1 MALLNTNLLLER
13 VALGRING
21 ATPLY
26 LNGVNGAST
35 TTYETL
41 WDESNV
47 YAFRSTA
54 TAQTI
59 SSASAND
66 AAAGTGARTVRVT
79 GITDTSFTEST
90 EVVTMNGTTGVSLAN
105 NYVSINKLEVVT
117 AGSTG
122 VNAGIIYVGTGS
134 ITAGKPAT
142 VEGLMAASVGMSTSF
157 LYTVPANKTLMML
170 DLCVATR
177 AATAGGNS
185 MAIETIVNLSGV
197 KTRKFLIPDTA
208 ATGGTPFF
216 KFSIPLVF
224 EEKTQINGLVISGA
238 GTGPVTALATCIL
251 LDNTQDFLT
260 Q

>member
-41 WDESNV
+41 WDNSSL
-47 YAFRSTA
+47 YTFLA
-54 TAQTI
+54 TNMAAPTLV
-59 SSASAND
+59 SSSAND
-66 AAAGTGARTVRVT
+66 TAAGTGARTVLVSGVNSSFVEVSETVTLNGVGAVALANSYMSINSMRVLTAGT
-79 GITDTSFTEST
+79 GGTNAGTLTLASSTPTTHALMAISASMTTSF
-90 EVVTMNGTTGVSLAN
+90 M
-105 NYVSINKLEVVT
+105 
-117 AGSTG
+117 
-122 VNAGIIYVGTGS
+122 
-134 ITAGKPAT
+134 
-142 VEGLMAASVGMSTSF
+142 
-157 LYTVPANKTLMML
+157 YTVPADKTLMML

-177 AATAGGNS
+177 SATAGGNS
-185 MAIETIVNLSGV
+185 LAIETIVNLSGV
-197 KTRKFLIPDTA
+197 KTRKFFVPDTS

-238 GTGPVTALATCIL
+238 GTGPVTALATCML